1 MVREINANEFE
12 EVVLNS
18 KKPVVVDFYSTDCP
32 PCAQLKPIFHR
43 LSEVYKDHMEFVE
56 IYRQGNKD
64 FALSLGVK
72 GSPTLVFFKDGKE
85 TGERL
90 NGYISKPDL
99 RKAIEKVIGFSL
111 LDKEPEKVE
120 CDVLIMGGGPAGLT
134 AALYSARAN
143 LKTVVIDESTTGG
156 QAANTY
162 YIENYP
168 GTEGQIEGKK
178 LTENMRKQAESFAAV
193 IDDLKEVF
201 EIKLTDDEKFVRTED
216 KIYYPKAVIIAMG
229 AQPRKLPAEGEAEFR
244 GKGIHYC
251 AICDGAMYEGKHVAI
266 IGGGNSA
273 IQEALYL
280 TNIADKITV
289 IHEFDNLQA
298 SSVLQEKAFSNPK
311 INFIWE
317 SHVVK
322 ANGDGMLKSL
332 TYKNLKTGELN
343 DIEVDGA
350 FVYIGLTPKTDLFK
364 GVLDLNDYGYI
375 KANDDLMT
383 NVKGVFVAGDIRDKK
398 IRQVVTAAGDGAV
411 AAVSAERYIQEL

>member
-1 MVREINANEFE
+1 MVRQINANDFD
-12 EVVLNS
+12 EVVLKS
-18 KKPVVVDFYSTDCP
+18 KRPVVVDFYSTDCP

-43 LSEVYKDHMEFVE
+43 LAEAYGEYMDFIE

-72 GSPTLVFFKDGKE
+72 GSPTLIFFKDGKE
-85 TGERL
+85 TGKRL

-99 RKAIEKVIGFSL
+99 RKAIESIIGFSL

-143 LKTVVIDESTTGG
+143 LNTIVLEEGITGG
-156 QAANTY
+156 QTANTY
-162 YIENYP
+162 FIENYP
-168 GTEGQIEGKK
+168 GTDGQIEGKK
-178 LTENMRKQAESFAAV
+178 LTDNMRKQAESFGAK

-201 EIKLTDDEKFVRTED
+201 EINLTDSEKYVRTED
-216 KIYYPKAVIIAMG
+216 KIYYQKAVIVAMG
-229 AQPRKLPAEGEAEFR
+229 AQPRKLPAEGEVEFR

-251 AICDGAMYEGKHVAI
+251 AICDGAMYEGKHVAV

-280 TNIADKITV
+280 AKIADKITV

-298 SSVLQEKAFSNPK
+298 SNILQDKAFSNPK

-317 SHVVK
+317 SHVIK

-332 TYKNLKTGELN
+332 TYKNLKTGVLN
-343 DIEVDGA
+343 DVSVDGA

-364 GVLDLNDYGYI
+364 GVLNLNKYSYI
-375 KANDDLMT
+375 KTDDDLMT
-383 NVKGVFVAGDIRDKK
+383 NVKGVFAAGDIRDKK

-411 AAVSAERYIQEL
+411 AAINAERYISEL

>member
-1 MVREINANEFE
+1 MVREINANDFD
-12 EVVLNS
+12 EVVLKS
-18 KKPVVVDFYSTDCP
+18 KRPIVVDFYSTDCP

-43 LSEVYKDHMEFVE
+43 LAEAYGEYMDFIE

-85 TGERL
+85 TGKRL

-99 RKAIEKVIGFSL
+99 RKAIESIIGFSL

-143 LKTVVIDESTTGG
+143 LNTIVLEEGITGG
-156 QAANTY
+156 QTANTY
-162 YIENYP
+162 FIENYP
-168 GTEGQIEGKK
+168 GTDGQIEGKK
-178 LTENMRKQAESFAAV
+178 LTDNMRKQAESFGAK

-201 EIKLTDDEKFVRTED
+201 EINLTDSEKYVRTED
-216 KIYYPKAVIIAMG
+216 KIYYSKAVIVAMG
-229 AQPRKLPAEGEAEFR
+229 AQPRKLPAEGEVEFR

-251 AICDGAMYEGKHVAI
+251 AICDGAMYEGKHVAV

-280 TNIADKITV
+280 AKIADKITV

-298 SSVLQEKAFSNPK
+298 SNILQDKAFSNPK

-317 SHVVK
+317 SHVIK

-332 TYKNLKTGELN
+332 TYKNLKTGVLN
-343 DIEVDGA
+343 DVSVDGA

-364 GVLDLNDYGYI
+364 GVLNLNKYSYI
-375 KANDDLMT
+375 KTDDDLMT
-383 NVKGVFVAGDIRDKK
+383 NVKGVFAAGDIRDKK

-411 AAVSAERYIQEL
+411 AAINAERYISEL